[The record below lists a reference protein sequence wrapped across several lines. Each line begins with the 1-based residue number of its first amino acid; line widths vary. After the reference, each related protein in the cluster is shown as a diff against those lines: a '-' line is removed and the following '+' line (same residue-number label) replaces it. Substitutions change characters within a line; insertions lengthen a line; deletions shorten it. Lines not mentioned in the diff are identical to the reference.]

1 MAQNAT
7 ERKEIVMALTKA
19 QVREILSAAGVT
31 SENMSE
37 AVDKIIDGHVTSVNA
52 LREDVA
58 KYKADAE
65 KLPTVQ
71 KELDDMKANTN
82 DSWKEKYDN
91 LKGEFDKYKTDVQEK
106 ETHNKKVEAYRA
118 ILKDANLSEKGIEK
132 AIKYAEWDKIEL
144 EADGKLKGANDH
156 IKAVRE
162 EWAEYV
168 TTTTTT
174 GAKTSTPPA
183 NNGTGTGKTKEEIMA
198 IKDGAV
204 RRAEMAKNP
213 HLFGLDQN

>member
-1 MAQNAT
+1 MAEFDRA
-7 ERKEIVMALTKA
+7 
-19 QVREILSAAGVT
+19 
-31 SENMSE
+31 
-37 AVDKIIDGHVTSVNA
+37 A
-52 LREDVA
+52 LRKIFEGAEIEVPKDVLGQIC
-58 KYKADAE
+58 DLHTSSMDG
-65 KLPTVQ
+65 LPETI
-71 KELDDMKANTN
+71 KELKGKLKVAEQERDAAKAKVPVDGEETI
-82 DSWKEKYDN
+82 SKAEYDK
-91 LKGEFDKYKTDVQEK
+91 LKGEFDKYKADVQEK

-144 EADGKLKGANDH
+144 DTDGKLKGANDH

-183 NNGTGTGKTKEEIMA
+183 NNGGKTGKTKEEIMA
-198 IKDGAV
+198 IRDPAV
-204 RRAEMAKNP
+204 RQAEIAKNP
-213 HLFGLDQN
+213 EAFGLKFD

>member
-1 MAQNAT
+1 
-7 ERKEIVMALTKA
+7 MALTKA

-31 SENMSE
+31 SEHMSD
-37 AVDKIIDGHVTSVNA
+37 AVDKIIDGHLTSVNA

-71 KELDDMKANTN
+71 KELDDMKANSN
-82 DSWKEKYDN
+82 DDWKEKHDR
-91 LKGEFDKYKTDVQEK
+91 LKDEFDKYKTDVQAK
-106 ETHNKKVEAYRA
+106 ETKAAKEAAYRA

-144 EADGKLKGANDH
+144 GEDGKLKGANDH

-183 NNGTGTGKTKEEIMA
+183 NNH
-198 IKDGAV
+198 
-204 RRAEMAKNP
+204 AKNYTTADIKNMSAAEINANWDSIKAS
-213 HLFGLDQN
+213 LNQKGV

>member
-1 MAQNAT
+1 MSLT
-7 ERKEIVMALTKA
+7 RKMLKA
-19 QVREILSAAGVT
+19 MGIEEEKIDQIIEAH
-31 SENMSE
+31 SET
-37 AVDKIIDGHVTSVNA
+37 VDSLKADRDS
-52 LREDVA
+52 
-58 KYKADAE
+58 YKEDAE
-65 KLPTVQ
+65 KLKDVQ
-71 KELDDMKANTN
+71 KELDDLKAKG
-82 DSWKEKYDN
+82 DDGWKEKHDR
-91 LKGEFDKYKTDVQEK
+91 LKEEFDQYKNDVQAK
-106 ETHNKKVEAYRA
+106 ETKAAKEAAYRA

-132 AIKYAEWDKIEL
+132 AVKYADWDKIEL
-144 EADGKLKGANDH
+144 GEDGKLKSANDH

>member
-1 MAQNAT
+1 
-7 ERKEIVMALTKA
+7 MALTKA

-52 LREDVA
+52 LREDIA

-71 KELDDMKANTN
+71 KELDDMKANSN
-82 DSWKEKYDN
+82 DGWKEKHDK
-91 LKGEFDKYKTDVQEK
+91 LKDEFDTYKKDVEAK
-106 ETHNKKVEAYRA
+106 ETHNKKVEAYKA

-144 EADGKLKGANDH
+144 EADGKIKGASDH
-156 IKAVRE
+156 IKAVKE

-183 NNGTGTGKTKEEIMA
+183 NTGGAKLTKAEIYA
-198 IKDGAV
+198 KDEHGRYKLSASE
-204 RRAEMAKNP
+204 RQKALAENP
-213 HLFGLDQN
+213 ELLN